1 MSASVEG
8 ICSQFQRADRITG
21 SSVRE
26 YRFVQVD
33 VFTGEIFG
41 GNPLAVYPN
50 AEGLDRE
57 EMQKIAREMN
67 LSGTTFVLTPGSSEA
82 DFKVRIFTPQRE
94 IPFAGHPVIGTCFV
108 LGDEGRIGP
117 KEGKRVTKLELGLG
131 VFPVEVVY
139 SGGKPVSAKMEQRYP
154 EFLGAY
160 GEMELLARLLSLPL
174 EKLDLLKGPAE
185 VVSTGLP
192 FLIVPITSQ
201 RALSQAKINP
211 SMLETVAQELDTSL
225 IALFTMDGLG
235 GNRIRARAFA
245 PFHGVPEDPATGSAA
260 GCLGAYL
267 VRHGLIKGEP
277 VTTVEIEQGLELRRP
292 SLIKVE
298 LAFHE
303 GTIHGV
309 WVAGSAVKVLEGTIR
324 F

>member
-1 MSASVEG
+1 M
-8 ICSQFQRADRITG
+8 
-21 SSVRE
+21 RE

-33 VFTGEIFG
+33 VFTREIFG

-67 LSGTTFVLTPGSSEA
+67 LSETAFVLPPSSYEA

-108 LGDEGRIGP
+108 LGDEGRMGP

-131 VFPVEVVY
+131 VFAVEVVFL
-139 SGGKPVSAKMEQRYP
+139 GGKPVLVKMEQRSP

-174 EKLDLLKGPAE
+174 ERLDLLKGPAE

-192 FLIVPITSQ
+192 FLIVPLTSQ

-211 SMLETVAQELDTSL
+211 SILEAVAQELDTSL
-225 IALFTMDGLG
+225 IALFTMDGTG
-235 GNRIRARAFA
+235 GNRIRARVFA

-260 GCLGAYL
+260 GCFGAYL
-267 VRHGLIKGEP
+267 VKHGLIREEP
-277 VTTVEIEQGLELRRP
+277 IVTVEIEQGQEMHRP
-292 SLIKVE
+292 SLIQVE
-298 LAFHE
+298 LALHE
-303 GTIHGV
+303 GTIDRV
-309 WVAGSAVKVLEGTIR
+309 WVAGSVVRVLEGTIR

>member
-1 MSASVEG
+1 MKG
-8 ICSQFQRADRITG
+8 NTM
-21 SSVRE
+21 RE

-33 VFTGEIFG
+33 VFTKDIFG

-50 AEGLDRE
+50 AEGLNRE
-57 EMQKIAREMN
+57 AMQRIAREMN
-67 LSGTTFVLTPGSSEA
+67 LSETTFVFTPSSHEA

-117 KEGKRVTKLELGLG
+117 KEGKRVTRLELGLG
-131 VFPVEVVY
+131 VFPVDVVFL
-139 SGGKPVSAKMEQRYP
+139 GGEPVLVKMEQRPP

-160 GEMELLARLLSLPL
+160 EEVELLARLLSLPL
-174 EKLDLLKGPAE
+174 ERLDLLKGPAE

-192 FLIVPITSQ
+192 FLIIPLTSQ

-211 SMLETVAQELDTSL
+211 SILETVAQELDTSL
-225 IALFTMDGLG
+225 VAPFTMEGMK
-235 GNRIRARAFA
+235 GNRIRARVFA

-260 GCLGAYL
+260 GCFGAYL
-267 VRHGLIKGEP
+267 VKHGLIRVEP
-277 VTTVEIEQGLELRRP
+277 ITSVEIEQGMEMRRP
-292 SLIKVE
+292 SLIQVE
-298 LAFHE
+298 LALQE
-303 GTIHGV
+303 GTIEMV
-309 WVAGSAVKVLEGTIR
+309 WVAGSVVRVLEGTIR

>member
-1 MSASVEG
+1 M
-8 ICSQFQRADRITG
+8 
-21 SSVRE
+21 RE

-33 VFTGEIFG
+33 VFTREIFG

-50 AEGLDRE
+50 AEGLNRE
-57 EMQKIAREMN
+57 EMQSIAREMN
-67 LSGTTFVLTPGSSEA
+67 LSETTFVLTPSSSEA
-82 DFKVRIFTPQRE
+82 DFKVRIFTPQKE

-131 VFPVEVVY
+131 VFPVEVVFLE
-139 SGGKPVSAKMEQRYP
+139 GQPVLVKMEQRSP
-154 EFLGAY
+154 EFLGTY

-192 FLIVPITSQ
+192 FLIVPLISQ

-211 SMLETVAQELDTSL
+211 SILETVAQELDTSL
-225 IALFTMDGLG
+225 IALFTMDGME
-235 GNRIRARAFA
+235 GNRIRARVFA
-245 PFHGVPEDPATGSAA
+245 PLHGVPEDPATGSAA
-260 GCLGAYL
+260 GCFGAYL
-267 VRHGLIKGEP
+267 VKHGLIKGEP
-277 VTTVEIEQGLELRRP
+277 VTTVEIEQGFEIHRP
-292 SLIKVE
+292 SLIQVE
-298 LAFHE
+298 LALDE

-309 WVAGSAVKVLEGTIR
+309 RVAGSVVMVLEGTIR

>member
-1 MSASVEG
+1 M
-8 ICSQFQRADRITG
+8 
-21 SSVRE
+21 RE

-33 VFTGEIFG
+33 VFTREIFG

-57 EMQKIAREMN
+57 EMQRIAREMN
-67 LSGTTFVLTPGSSEA
+67 LSETAFVLPPSSSEA

-108 LGDEGRIGP
+108 LGEEGRIGP
-117 KEGKRVTKLELGLG
+117 KEGKRVIKLELGLG
-131 VFPVEVVY
+131 VFPVEVVFL
-139 SGGKPVSAKMEQRYP
+139 GGEPVLVKMEQRAP
-154 EFLGAY
+154 EFLGVY

-174 EKLDLLKGPAE
+174 ERLDLLKGPAE

-192 FLIVPITSQ
+192 FLIIPLTSQ

-211 SMLETVAQELDTSL
+211 SILETVAQELDTSL
-225 IALFTMDGLG
+225 IALFTMDGTG
-235 GNRIRARAFA
+235 GNRIRARVFA

-260 GCLGAYL
+260 GCFGAYL
-267 VRHGLIKGEP
+267 VKHGLIKGEP
-277 VTTVEIEQGLELRRP
+277 VATVEIEQGVELRRP
-292 SLIKVE
+292 SLIQVG
-298 LAFHE
+298 LALGE
-303 GTIHGV
+303 GIIDRV
-309 WVAGSAVKVLEGTIR
+309 WVAGNVVRVLEGTIR

>member
-1 MSASVEG
+1 MK
-8 ICSQFQRADRITG
+8 
-21 SSVRE
+21 E
-26 YRFVQVD
+26 YRLVQVD

-57 EMQKIAREMN
+57 EMQSIAREMN
-67 LSGTTFVLTPGSSEA
+67 LSETTFVLTPSSSEA

-131 VFPVEVVY
+131 IFPVEVVFL
-139 SGGKPVSAKMEQRYP
+139 GGETVLVKMEQRAP
-154 EFLGAY
+154 EFLGTY

-192 FLIVPITSQ
+192 FLIVPLTSQ
-201 RALSQAKINP
+201 RALSQVKINP
-211 SMLETVAQELDTSL
+211 SILETVAQELDTSL
-225 IALFTMDGLG
+225 IALFTMDGMG
-235 GNRIRARAFA
+235 GNRIRARVFA
-245 PFHGVPEDPATGSAA
+245 PLHGVPEDPATGSAA
-260 GCLGAYL
+260 GCFGAYL

-292 SLIKVE
+292 SLIQVE
-298 LAFHE
+298 LALHE
-303 GTIHGV
+303 ETIQRV
-309 WVAGSAVKVLEGTIR
+309 WVTGSVVRVLEGTIR

>member
-1 MSASVEG
+1 M
-8 ICSQFQRADRITG
+8 
-21 SSVRE
+21 RE

-33 VFTGEIFG
+33 VFTREIFG

-57 EMQKIAREMN
+57 EMQRIAREMN
-67 LSGTTFVLTPGSSEA
+67 LSETAFVLTPSSSEA

-108 LGDEGRIGP
+108 LGAEGRIGP
-117 KEGKRVTKLELGLG
+117 KEGKRVIKLELGLG
-131 VFPVEVVY
+131 VFPVEVVFL
-139 SGGKPVSAKMEQRYP
+139 GGEPVLVKMEQRSP
-154 EFLGAY
+154 EFLGVY

-174 EKLDLLKGPAE
+174 ERLDLLKGPAE

-192 FLIVPITSQ
+192 FLIIPLTSQ

-211 SMLETVAQELDTSL
+211 SILETVAQELDTSL
-225 IALFTMDGLG
+225 IALFTMDGTG
-235 GNRIRARAFA
+235 GNRIRARVFA

-260 GCLGAYL
+260 GCFGAYL
-267 VRHGLIKGEP
+267 VKHGLIKGEP
-277 VTTVEIEQGLELRRP
+277 VATVEIEQGVELRRP
-292 SLIKVE
+292 SLIQVE
-298 LAFHE
+298 LALGE
-303 GTIHGV
+303 GIIDRV
-309 WVAGSAVKVLEGTIR
+309 WVAGNVVRVLEGTIR

>member
-1 MSASVEG
+1 M
-8 ICSQFQRADRITG
+8 
-21 SSVRE
+21 RE

-33 VFTGEIFG
+33 VFTREIFG

-67 LSGTTFVLTPGSSEA
+67 LSETAFVFPPSSYEA

-108 LGDEGRIGP
+108 LGDEGRMGP

-131 VFPVEVVY
+131 VFAVEVVFL
-139 SGGKPVSAKMEQRYP
+139 GGKPVLVKMEQRSP

-174 EKLDLLKGPAE
+174 ERLDLLKGPAE

-192 FLIVPITSQ
+192 FLIVPLTSQ

-211 SMLETVAQELDTSL
+211 SILEAVAQELDTSL
-225 IALFTMDGLG
+225 IALFTMDGTG
-235 GNRIRARAFA
+235 GNRIRARVFA

-260 GCLGAYL
+260 GCFGAYL
-267 VRHGLIKGEP
+267 VKHGLIREEP
-277 VTTVEIEQGLELRRP
+277 IVTVEIEQGQEMHRP
-292 SLIKVE
+292 SLIQVE
-298 LAFHE
+298 LALHE
-303 GTIHGV
+303 GTIDRV
-309 WVAGSAVKVLEGTIR
+309 WVAGNVVRVLEGTIR